1 MGDWIPKEDNLWESK
16 PRLETAGNTTIPE
29 TGGTHERNDVM
40 RALKLVLY
48 SKD

>member
-1 MGDWIPKEDNLWESK
+1 MGDWRPKEDNLWESTQG
-16 PRLETAGNTTIPE
+16 LETAGNTTIPK
-29 TGGTHERNDVM
+29 TVGTQERSDVI